1 MQLVNHICFFYGKYV
16 LETDPL
22 NSLKMHMSFAREMEA
37 TPISTK
43 DIHGYEPYGNKQNPY
58 YSTCYNK

>member
-1 MQLVNHICFFYGKYV
+1 MASIYV

-22 NSLKMHMSFAREMEA
+22 NSLKMHMSLAREMRGMEA
-37 TPISTK
+37 TPISAK
-43 DIHGYEPYGNKQNPY
+43 DIHGYEPYGNKQDPY